1 MVQKLL
7 KKGKQMKNLKTLL
20 EGKKTYI
27 VVIVAIVFNTL
38 VQLGYVDPSYVE
50 YVNII
55 LVSLGLGALR
65 AGVTKSE

>member
-1 MVQKLL
+1 MNKL
-7 KKGKQMKNLKTLL
+7 KSLL

-27 VVIVAIVFNTL
+27 VVIVAIIFNTL
-38 VQLGYVDPSYVE
+38 VQLGYVDASYVQ

-55 LVSLGLGALR
+55 LAALGLGALR